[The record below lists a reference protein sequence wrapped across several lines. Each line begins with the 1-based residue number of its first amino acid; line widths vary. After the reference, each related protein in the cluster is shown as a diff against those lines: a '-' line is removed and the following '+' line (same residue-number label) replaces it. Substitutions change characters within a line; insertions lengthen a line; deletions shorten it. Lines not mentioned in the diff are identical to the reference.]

1 MKDQSFTRISRK
13 RVSVTDI
20 EMRPEVF
27 QFRHVEV
34 DERHVDALAG
44 VLKGGNALDPL
55 TLWKDPT
62 SQRLVVVDG
71 HHRVAAYKQA
81 GWQKKVPV
89 VVHSCS
95 LEEARLLA
103 LQENGKTRLPLTNE
117 ERMDAAWSLVCLDR
131 PSYSKRTIV
140 ENTGVSDG
148 TVAKMRRTHKELLGP
163 ERDGSLPDHWWQ
175 ALAML
180 KGAEDREYTEEDRQA
195 MIDAKAAQLDDKI
208 GKALGHMAAHQ
219 IEAACAVVRD
229 RLGRQGMK
237 VLFELYADDIDLMI
251 DDDMPF

>member
-1 MKDQSFTRISRK
+1 MSL
-13 RVSVTDI
+13 TDI

-27 QFRHVEV
+27 QFRRVEV
-34 DERHVDALAG
+34 DERHVDDLAG
-44 VLKGGNALDPL
+44 VLKCGNALDPL
-55 TLWKDPT
+55 TLWRDPT

-89 VVHSCS
+89 VVYSCS

-117 ERMDAAWSLVCLDR
+117 ERMDAAWSLVCLDC

-140 ENTGVSDG
+140 EHTGVSDG
-148 TVAKMRRTHKELLGP
+148 TVAKMRRTRKELLGP
-163 ERDGSLPDHWWQ
+163 QLDGVLPDHWWR

-180 KGAEDREYTEEDRQA
+180 KGTEDREYTEEDRQA

-208 GKALGHMAAHQ
+208 GKALGHMASHQ
-219 IEAACAVVRD
+219 IEAACDVVAK
-229 RLGRQGMK
+229 RLGRQGLR
-237 VLFELYADDIDLMI
+237 VLFDRHAEKLGFVI
-251 DDDMPF
+251 DDDLPF

>member
-1 MKDQSFTRISRK
+1 MSL
-13 RVSVTDI
+13 TDI

-34 DERHVDALAG
+34 DERHVDDLAG
-44 VLKGGNALDPL
+44 VLKCGNALDPL
-55 TLWKDPT
+55 TLWRDPT

-89 VVHSCS
+89 VVYSCS

-117 ERMDAAWSLVCLDR
+117 ERMDAAWSLVCLDC

-163 ERDGSLPDHWWQ
+163 ERDGILPDHWWQ

-180 KGAEDREYTEEDRQA
+180 KGAEDREYTEDDRQA

-219 IEAACAVVRD
+219 IEAACAVVRG
-229 RLGRQGMK
+229 RLGRQGMR